1 MIIWIQYG
9 CDILT
14 LRYLCIN
21 IYIYDICFFF
31 EEKIMINY
39 GNWGELYGFMVG

>member
-1 MIIWIQYG
+1 MYK
-9 CDILT
+9 
-14 LRYLCIN
+14 
-21 IYIYDICFFF
+21 YIYMLYVSFF